1 MQVCLINYEHLLPP
15 VHHDLNLV
23 NKWIWVYKYD
33 FRKFSLH
40 FETSSRNALKIQ
52 WFCNWFCS
60 LILLID
66 SVLIWRNG
74 DQRKSI
80 LWKFLCSECLS
91 KLWTFNLH
99 SKTAFQKCL
108 SSFKN
113 CYPKLIYCIPDS
125 LIIFQ
130 NCFLEL
136 FYYNPN
142 LLKI

>member
-1 MQVCLINYEHLLPP
+1 MGIRENPFYGNFYAVSPLANYE
-15 VHHDLNLV
+15 
-23 NKWIWVYKYD
+23 
-33 FRKFSLH
+33 
-40 FETSSRNALKIQ
+40 
-52 WFCNWFCS
+52 
-60 LILLID
+60 
-66 SVLIWRNG
+66 
-74 DQRKSI
+74 
-80 LWKFLCSECLS
+80 FL
-91 KLWTFNLH
+91 NLH